1 MKTIAIG
8 DIHGRPYWKQIIEQE
23 QDADRFIFVGDYFD
37 SFTVPGI
44 EQINNFLDIIEFKKS
59 TNKEVIL
66 LIGNHDY
73 HYLPGIEDSG
83 TSGYQTLMAPSI
95 KIILGDNK
103 EHLQLVYQMGEF
115 LFSHAGISS
124 EWLDDNIVMWDVP
137 NLSMYLN
144 DLFHYKPA
152 SIAYRSFKYYNQGDP
167 NERAVLSRGYG
178 DETYQG
184 PIWIRPKSLME
195 ANKDV
200 KRKKI
205 TNKETLRKQ
214 IIQVVGHTP
223 QDEIDI
229 KGKSTGGRYYFIDT
243 LEYGQN
249 QYLIIEGNTVSLGV
263 IKNETTQTK

>member
-37 SFTVPGI
+37 SFTIPGI
-44 EQINNFLDIIEFKKS
+44 DQINNFLDIIEFKKS
-59 TNKEVIL
+59 TDKEVIL
-66 LIGNHDY
+66 LLGNHDY
-73 HYLPGIEDSG
+73 HYYPGIEDSG

-95 KIILGDNK
+95 KIVLGDNK
-103 EHLQLVYQMGEF
+103 EHLQLVYQMDEF

-124 EWLDDNIVMWDVP
+124 EWLDDNITMWDVP

-144 DLFHYKPA
+144 DLFYYKPA
-152 SIAYRSFKYYNQGDP
+152 SIDYRSFKYYNQGDS

-178 DETYQG
+178 NESYQG
-184 PIWIRPKSLME
+184 PIWIRPQALMV
-195 ANKDV
+195 ANK
-200 KRKKI
+200 K
-205 TNKETLRKQ
+205 TLRKKV
-214 IIQVVGHTP
+214 IQVVGHTP
-223 QDEIDI
+223 QDQIDI